1 MRIIKSFAASA
12 LIFFLC
18 YLLGAFVAVSFDITK
33 WADIGRFMV
42 AIFGGF
48 ASAITFAFVFE
59 DLK

>member
-42 AIFGGF
+42 ATIGGIV
-48 ASAITFAFVFE
+48 SAITFVFVFE